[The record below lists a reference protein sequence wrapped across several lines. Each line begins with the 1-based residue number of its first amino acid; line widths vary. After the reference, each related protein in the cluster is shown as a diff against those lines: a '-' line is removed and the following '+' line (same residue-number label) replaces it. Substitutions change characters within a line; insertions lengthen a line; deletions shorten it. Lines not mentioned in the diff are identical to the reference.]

1 MYDRRLH
8 ESLSSGIMRQKI
20 WYLGLFLTLGLQ
32 ACVSRPPV
40 VTPTD
45 VTAAMA
51 AQRPD
56 EAYENLAARITP
68 AVHGHRRQLSEQNLH
83 VLGHRLAERLVASLK
98 QQLASHTLSTG
109 LIPLPVLEAATRRA
123 AALQRYD
130 ADIAMRFDD
139 DLEAQRQRTQTRIDH
154 LQTLRATLD
163 TNAYLER
170 YRVLGELMDLTDDA
184 GFSRERSDL
193 VANLQDQVHTAHEH
207 RNDAA
212 MIAALTPLTVI
223 DPDNEEFSRRLIA
236 AQARLFNHE
245 FWGEINAGHLQG
257 AYEKFVA
264 AAKMK
269 NFSQFIADLPQSG
282 GEMINFYLAQANA
295 ALLAQ
300 RADHAYDNLHRERSM
315 RQLAGLGLNTLPEE
329 KAFAE
334 RMVERYVVA
343 SKNGQHGQALGLLL
357 AASEF
362 SSHDDNLHALLH
374 QELQLVR
381 THAQHTLS
389 IPAFSSAAGQEALG
403 AGLATRIA
411 QELFHRIPYDVRI
424 IDHDQFVALLK
435 SNHGDHSPVDEV
447 IEGRLLQA
455 HIDTS
460 EENGEKT
467 MRVTTDS
474 SEQPNPA
481 YAKWQQLS
489 AREQKKTE
497 QPAPTIEVDQ
507 QQTIQVKMTRV
518 RKVGTATAAFRLID
532 VRSNKILD
540 TESPSFD
547 IDVEDTGHEGVEIGK
562 FHLPFKL
569 PSLPSDAEI
578 DDRLTAGL
586 AQAIVDRLLPELAH
600 ADQRYTKKADRAS
613 ADGDMTEASRYAA
626 YAFALAQAK
635 GKDTQTLQ
643 QHLCQWATRASNVN
657 FPPAAPPAA
666 TLP

>member
-1 MYDRRLH
+1 MYDRRLD
-8 ESLSSGIMRQKI
+8 EGLSSGIMRQKI
-20 WYLGLFLTLGLQ
+20 WYCGLLLTLGLQ

-40 VTPTD
+40 VSPADITT
-45 VTAAMA
+45 AMA
-51 AQRPD
+51 DPRPD

-68 AVHGHRRQLSEQNLH
+68 AVHGHQRQLSEQNLH
-83 VLGHRLAERLVASLK
+83 VLGHRLAERLVASLR
-98 QQLASHTLSTG
+98 QQLASHTLSSG
-109 LIPLPVLEAATRRA
+109 LIPLPVLEAATRQA
-123 AALQRYD
+123 TALQGYD
-130 ADIAMRFDD
+130 TNVAMHFDD
-139 DLEAQRQRTQTRIDH
+139 DLEAQRQRTQARIDH

-163 TNAYLER
+163 TNAYLDR

-193 VANLQDQVHTAHEH
+193 VANLQEQVHTAQTH

-223 DPDNEEFSRRLIA
+223 DPDNEDFGQRLIA

-257 AYEKFVA
+257 AYEKFRD

-269 NFSQFIADLPQSG
+269 NFSQFVADLPQSG

-300 RADHAYDNLHRERSM
+300 RADHAYDNLHRARRM
-315 RQLAGLGLNTLPEE
+315 RQLAGLNLNSLPEE
-329 KAFAE
+329 KTFTELMTA
-334 RMVERYVVA
+334 RYVVA

-357 AASEF
+357 AAAEF
-362 SSHDDNLHALLH
+362 SAHDDNLNALLH
-374 QELQLVR
+374 QELHLVR

-389 IPAFSSAAGQEALG
+389 IPAFSSVPGQEALG
-403 AGLATRIA
+403 IDLSTRIA
-411 QELFHRIPYDVRI
+411 QELFHRIPHDVRI

-435 SNHGDHSPVDEV
+435 SNHGDHSPVDDV

-481 YAKWQQLS
+481 YAQWQQLS
-489 AREQKKTE
+489 SREQKKVT
-497 QPAPTIEVDQ
+497 QPPASIEVDQ

-518 RKVGTATAAFRLID
+518 RKVGTATASFRLID

-586 AQAIVDRLLPELAH
+586 AQAIVTRLLPALAD
-600 ADQRYTKKADRAS
+600 ADQRYAEKADRAS
-613 ADGDMTEASRYAA
+613 ADGDINEATRNAA
-626 YAFALAQAK
+626 YAYALAQAK
-635 GKDTQTLQ
+635 GKDTQILR
-643 QHLCQWATRASNVN
+643 QHLCQWATRASNADVTAAAT
-657 FPPAAPPAA
+657 PAAS
-666 TLP
+666 LP